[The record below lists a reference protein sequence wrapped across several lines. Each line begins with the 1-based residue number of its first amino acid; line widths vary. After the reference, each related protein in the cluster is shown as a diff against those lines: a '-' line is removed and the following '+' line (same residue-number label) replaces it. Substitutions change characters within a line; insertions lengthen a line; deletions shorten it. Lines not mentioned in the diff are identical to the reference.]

1 MAGTRPWPGETL
13 DRPSALQRRSAF
25 DGAAFD
31 DGAAFA
37 GVLPLTGLP
46 AAERQRLM
54 AAPRPRRSLP
64 LLETLPSRA
73 RDAALLARARPKDRA
88 ARPVHAVWEL
98 TLRCDLACRHC
109 GSRAGRARPDE
120 LSLEEALEL
129 VTQLAELGVREVTL
143 IGGEVYLYP
152 GWTEV
157 VQAVRA
163 LGMSCALVSGGQGI
177 TLDVSRAASEAGVQ
191 SLSISIDG
199 AAATHDRLRGK
210 RGAHAQALTALRY
223 ARSLGLAVAVNTQIN
238 RLNLAELPELAE
250 QVLAHGC
257 HGWQM
262 QLTVPAGRAADEPEI
277 LLQPYELLAL
287 FPILAELEARLS
299 AAGVKFLPGNNIGYF
314 GPYERRFRGR
324 LRCPSDA
331 SCSAGRSVLGIEAN
345 GDIKGC
351 PSLPTRGWVG
361 GNVRDHRLRDIW
373 ERAQA
378 LRYTR
383 DHGPERLW
391 GFCASCYYAD
401 ECRGGCTWTATTIA
415 GRPGNNPYCHHRALV
430 GQSEGWR
437 ERIVPEAPAPGEPF
451 DHGTWQI
458 LREAWPATTG
468 REP

>member
-1 MAGTRPWPGETL
+1 LT
-13 DRPSALQRRSAF
+13 
-25 DGAAFD
+25 
-31 DGAAFA
+31 
-37 GVLPLTGLP
+37 VLPG
-46 AAERQRLM
+46 AERQRLM

-64 LLETLPSRA
+64 LLATLPSRA
-73 RDAALLARARPKDRA
+73 RDAPLLAQTRAKDRA
-88 ARPVHAVWEL
+88 ARPMHAVWEL

-120 LSLEEALEL
+120 LSLEEAREL
-129 VTQLAELGVREVTL
+129 VTQLALLGVQEVTL

-157 VQAVRA
+157 VRAVRA
-163 LGMSCALVSGGQGI
+163 AGMSCAVVSGGQGM
-177 TLDVSRAASEAGVQ
+177 TPEVARAARDAGVQ

-199 AAATHDRLRGK
+199 AADTHDRLRGR
-210 RGAHAQALTALRY
+210 RGAHARALAALRT

-238 RLNLAELPELAE
+238 RLNLAELSEVAE

-262 QLTVPAGRAADEPEI
+262 QITVPAGRAADEPEI
-277 LLQPYELLAL
+277 LLQPHDLLEL
-287 FPILAELEARLS
+287 FPILAELELRLT

-324 LRCPSDA
+324 LRCASNA
-331 SCSAGRSVLGIEAN
+331 SCSAGRSVIGIEAN

-361 GNVRDHRLRDIW
+361 GNVRDHRLQDIW

-383 DHGPERLW
+383 DHTPERLW

-401 ECRGGCTWTATTIA
+401 ECRAGCTWTATTVA

-430 GQSEGWR
+430 GQREGWR
-437 ERIVPEAPAPGEPF
+437 ERIIPEAPAPGEPF
-451 DHGTWQI
+451 DYATWQI
-458 LREAWPATTG
+458 V
-468 REP
+468 REPWPEGPASQSPSPVLTATSPAIEAP

>member
-1 MAGTRPWPGETL
+1 MASRRRLTNLLPGT
-13 DRPSALQRRSAF
+13 
-25 DGAAFD
+25 D
-31 DGAAFA
+31 D
-37 GVLPLTGLP
+37 LPLIGLS
-46 AAERQRLM
+46 AAERQRLL

-64 LLETLPSRA
+64 LLASSASRA
-73 RDAALLARARPKDRA
+73 RGAELLAETRPVDRA
-88 ARPVHAVWEL
+88 ARPKHAVWEL

-120 LSLEEALEL
+120 LSLLEALEL
-129 VTQLAELGVREVTL
+129 VAQLAELGVQEVTL

-157 VQAVRA
+157 VRAVRA
-163 LGMSCALVSGGQGI
+163 RGMSCAVVSGGQGI
-177 TLDVSRAASEAGVQ
+177 TPAVARAASEAGVQ

-199 AAATHDRLRGK
+199 APETHDRLRGK
-210 RGAHAQALTALRY
+210 RGAHAQALAALQTAH
-223 ARSLGLAVAVNTQIN
+223 ALGLAVAVNTQIN
-238 RLNLAELPELAE
+238 RLNLAELAEVAEL
-250 QVLAHGC
+250 VLAQGC

-277 LLQPYELLAL
+277 LLQPYDLLVL
-287 FPILAELEARLS
+287 FPILAELETRLS

-314 GPYERRFRGR
+314 GPDERRFRGK

-331 SCSAGRSVLGIEAN
+331 SCSAGRSLLGIEAN
-345 GDIKGC
+345 GDVKGC

-383 DHGPERLW
+383 DPTPERLW
-391 GFCASCYYAD
+391 GFCGSCYYAE

-430 GQSEGWR
+430 GQREGWR
-437 ERIVPEAPAPGEPF
+437 ERIVPVAPAPGEPF
-451 DHGTWQI
+451 DVASWQI
-458 LREAWPATTG
+458 AREAWPAPAGSSTLELSITVT
-468 REP
+468 EAP